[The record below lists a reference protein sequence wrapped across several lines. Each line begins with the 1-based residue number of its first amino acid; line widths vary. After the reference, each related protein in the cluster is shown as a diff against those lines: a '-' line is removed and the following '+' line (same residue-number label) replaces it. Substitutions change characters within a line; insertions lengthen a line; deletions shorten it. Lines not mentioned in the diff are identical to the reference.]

1 MTLIYELELECKGCE
16 GWGFYNL
23 KRALST
29 IEGLQPLLR
38 AIALRYR
45 VLAFNEIGSEN
56 IFKVIKKSVKFGHF
70 LTKSIERTSM
80 LHKGKQQIF
89 VLDKF

>member
-38 AIALRYR
+38 AIALRYWI
-45 VLAFNEIGSEN
+45 LAFNEIGSEH
-56 IFKVIKKSVKFGHF
+56 IFKVRLRKV
-70 LTKSIERTSM
+70 
-80 LHKGKQQIF
+80 
-89 VLDKF
+89 